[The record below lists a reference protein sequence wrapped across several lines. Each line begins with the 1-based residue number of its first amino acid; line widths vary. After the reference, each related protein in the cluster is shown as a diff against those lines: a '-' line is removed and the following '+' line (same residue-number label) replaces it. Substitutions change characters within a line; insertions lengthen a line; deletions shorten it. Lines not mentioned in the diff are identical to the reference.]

1 MVISQGEIWWADLA
15 SPTGSGPGYRRP
27 VVIVQGDAFNRSTL
41 ATVVVVPVTSAL
53 RWADAPGNV
62 LLTVRSTGLD
72 RVSVANVSQV
82 VAVDRELLTERVGKI
97 ARVKLELI
105 LAGIDIVL
113 GR

>member
-97 ARVKLELI
+97 ARAKLELI